1 MSVVYSMI
9 PFFSPIIMLVRI
21 NLHTP
26 PVWQIA
32 TSLGILVLSIIGFAA
47 VAARIFRVGILMY
60 GKRATLPEILRWVR
74 QS

>member
-1 MSVVYSMI
+1 
-9 PFFSPIIMLVRI
+9 
-21 NLHTP
+21 
-26 PVWQIA
+26 
-32 TSLGILVLSIIGFAA
+32 VLSIIGFAA